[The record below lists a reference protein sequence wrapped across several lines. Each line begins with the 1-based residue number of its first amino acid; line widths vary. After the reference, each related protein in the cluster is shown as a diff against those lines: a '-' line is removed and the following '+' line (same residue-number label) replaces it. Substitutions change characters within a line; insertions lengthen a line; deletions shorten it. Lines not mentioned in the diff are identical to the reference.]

1 MDDIFNVLAEP
12 IRREILVRLRNAA
25 PGDLSVGDLVTA
37 VGLSQPTVSKHLK
50 VLRDA
55 GLVAVREDGQHR
67 FYRLNPDPLASV
79 EGWVLGM
86 NDSTASDEPA
96 RPTVTPRILK
106 DVDVRGLG
114 VTVGRAIASIVPP
127 PRAPRSDS
135 R

>member
-1 MDDIFNVLAEP
+1 MDDIFTVLAEP

-37 VGLSQPTVSKHLK
+37 VGQSQPTVSKHLK
-50 VLRDA
+50 VLRES

-67 FYRLNPDPLASV
+67 FYRLNPEPLASV

-86 NDSTASDEPA
+86 NDQQTAPA
-96 RPTVTPRILK
+96 ATRPVVEPRILK

-114 VTVGRAIASIVPP
+114 LTIGRFAASIFPP
-127 PRAPRSDS
+127 PRAPRS
-135 R
+135 